1 MTNTFGDKIKEFIID
16 TSSQTYKK
24 EMYKICLKLKP
35 TACLEC
41 ISGNTTGEMLEYMG
55 YKSTLLLYGL
65 LSD

>member
-1 MTNTFGDKIKEFIID
+1 M
-16 TSSQTYKK
+16 YKK